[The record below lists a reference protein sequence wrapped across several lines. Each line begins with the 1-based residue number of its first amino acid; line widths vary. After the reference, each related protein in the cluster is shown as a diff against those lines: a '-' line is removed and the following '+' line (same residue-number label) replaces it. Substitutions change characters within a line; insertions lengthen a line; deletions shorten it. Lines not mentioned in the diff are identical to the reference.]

1 MLHRGTFPG
10 KLAPLLTRGFGHDSC
25 FRSQSGGA
33 HPGRHSSRR
42 LFGVLPQDELDQIRR
57 QRGRSL
63 ARAAT
68 KSDQNI
74 SQDIAASQGN
84 NAAGMD
90 PMLTDNMGGYQTQ
103 SRFNDWVNECMTGYG
118 YSRVP

>member
-1 MLHRGTFPG
+1 MIPVSGRRFAALILVGA
-10 KLAPLLTRGFGHDSC
+10 LAAGCSVFSHKMSWTKAGVSEDEAWSDLDSC
-25 FRSQSGGA
+25 ESQ
-33 HPGRHSSRR
+33 
-42 LFGVLPQDELDQIRR
+42 
-57 QRGRSL
+57 